1 MLGGKGKLLRYLGVP
16 PLVPASRGAFDR
28 LRCTLTGVFFLLLLL
43 GSDGALAAYPVSFLD
58 SSGSHITVQK
68 KPSNVVSLV
77 PAVTQIIF
85 RLGAGDCLAG
95 VTVHDALAPE
105 SNHKSIVGGFLA
117 PSLSRIEAIQPDV
130 VFVSSMHQ
138 RVWNGLAEHGC
149 QTIELESHSISD
161 LYRDIRLLGAIFDK
175 EAGAEQ
181 IIEGIRN
188 ELALISRK
196 VENIPA
202 TRRKRV
208 MRVMETGENSLM
220 APGDDSFQNEFIRS
234 AGGTPPQL
242 GKKGETVYVTME
254 EWKRFDPEVVYG
266 CGGDRRAIERF
277 LSQSGWKDV
286 QAVRE
291 GKVFS
296 FPCEMTCRASVQT
309 GDFVAWLGSTIYD
322 EEFASDRNRVLE
334 EKTVRT
340 HSIELP
346 LRYVRSARVDETTI
360 FDFPNKTLIVEFRE
374 PMRVT
379 STLEGERKG
388 IAAVGNHYFPPPC
401 WSIEYR
407 LGLKKWQE
415 HTFKTIGK
423 TQESCCLLFT
433 GADMGNLSVQKAQFK
448 DMTVYALVTAGVESN
463 AMRMSVDEGPF
474 YEPGTIN
481 IVLLT
486 NMKLSPRAMAR
497 AIITATEAKTA
508 ALQDL
513 DVRSSG
519 SPDGSQATGTG
530 TDEVLVVEGKGIRVD
545 NAGGHCKL
553 GELIARAVYDC
564 VREAVFQQNGI
575 SARRSVFRRLQER
588 RIDIYEV
595 IKGCAFPNDG
605 VDVRR
610 RLARFEQVLLQPRY
624 ASFLESAFALSD
636 ANERGLL
643 SNREAFETWCRSV
656 ADEIAGKKLETWTDF
671 VTSEEIP
678 VVMRMS
684 LNALLN
690 GLLSEERQPAGG
702 GLRNLSN

>member
-1 MLGGKGKLLRYLGVP
+1 M
-16 PLVPASRGAFDR
+16 
-28 LRCTLTGVFFLLLLL
+28 
-43 GSDGALAAYPVSFLD
+43 
-58 SSGSHITVQK
+58 I
-68 KPSNVVSLV
+68 
-77 PAVTQIIF
+77 
-85 RLGAGDCLAG
+85 
-95 VTVHDALAPE
+95 
-105 SNHKSIVGGFLA
+105 
-117 PSLSRIEAIQPDV
+117 
-130 VFVSSMHQ
+130 
-138 RVWNGLAEHGC
+138 
-149 QTIELESHSISD
+149 
-161 LYRDIRLLGAIFDK
+161 
-175 EAGAEQ
+175 
-181 IIEGIRN
+181 
-188 ELALISRK
+188 
-196 VENIPA
+196 
-202 TRRKRV
+202 
-208 MRVMETGENSLM
+208 
-220 APGDDSFQNEFIRS
+220 
-234 AGGTPPQL
+234 
-242 GKKGETVYVTME
+242 
-254 EWKRFDPEVVYG
+254 
-266 CGGDRRAIERF
+266 
-277 LSQSGWKDV
+277 
-286 QAVRE
+286 
-291 GKVFS
+291 
-296 FPCEMTCRASVQT
+296 
-309 GDFVAWLGSTIYD
+309 
-322 EEFASDRNRVLE
+322 
-334 EKTVRT
+334 
-340 HSIELP
+340 
-346 LRYVRSARVDETTI
+346 
-360 FDFPNKTLIVEFRE
+360 
-374 PMRVT
+374 
-379 STLEGERKG
+379 
-388 IAAVGNHYFPPPC
+388 
-401 WSIEYR
+401 
-407 LGLKKWQE
+407 
-415 HTFKTIGK
+415 
-423 TQESCCLLFT
+423 
-433 GADMGNLSVQKAQFK
+433 
-448 DMTVYALVTAGVESN
+448 VYALVTAGVENN
-463 AMRMSVDEGPF
+463 AMRMSVDEGHF

-508 ALQDL
+508 ALQDS

-519 SPDGSQATGTG
+519 SPGRSQATGTG